1 MPTPVLAPDAPIFLV
16 LNAKSGKGEAMNA
29 REVIERGCTAAGR
42 MLHTFPIDKR
52 HPPKQQ
58 ARAAVAAARAAGGI
72 VAVAGGD
79 GTINATAQAVLGS
92 GCAFGVLPQGTFNYF
107 GRNHG
112 IPTEIEGALEVLL
125 TQAPQAVQVGQV
137 NERVFLVNA
146 SMGLYATLLE
156 DRETYK
162 SQYGRNRLVALA
174 AALLT
179 LVRGHRPWTLRL
191 SWKDEVQELRT
202 TSLFVGNNALQFE
215 QVGVAEGEALTQGA
229 LAAVVMKPQGL
240 LARVGLLLRGAL
252 RRLDDAKTI
261 DTLSFRAL
269 DVEPAR
275 GSRHRRVK
283 VATDGELAWMEMPL
297 RFQVAPEL
305 LWLIRPAASR
315 VPDAAAARDTTA

>member
-29 REVIERGCTAAGR
+29 REIIERGCTAAGR
-42 MLHTFPIDKR
+42 TLHTFPIDKR
-52 HPPKQQ
+52 HRPQQQ
-58 ARAAVAAARAAGGI
+58 ARAAVAAAQAAGGI

-112 IPTEIEGALEVLL
+112 IPTDVEGALEVLL
-125 TQAPQAVQVGQV
+125 HAQPQAVQVGLV

-146 SMGLYATLLE
+146 SMGLYAALLE

-215 QVGVAEGEALTQGA
+215 DIGVTDGEAVEHGA
-229 LAAVVMKPQGL
+229 LAGVLVRPRGVLSQLGL
-240 LARVGLLLRGAL
+240 VLNGFLRK
-252 RRLDDAKTI
+252 LDRD
-261 DTLSFRAL
+261 DDVQTLSFRSL
-269 DVEPAR
+269 TVEPTR
-275 GSRHRRVK
+275 GSRRRSVK
-283 VATDGELAWMEMPL
+283 VAADGEIERMEMPL
-297 RFQVAPEL
+297 QFRVAPEP
-305 LWLIRPAASR
+305 LWLIKPVS
-315 VPDAAAARDTTA
+315 